1 MSTSTS
7 PQNTL
12 PTSPSYWGKAALWML
27 AFLLLFELGLRTL
40 IIKPPIQVY
49 EPELGMIP
57 ADNTYEVVGFE
68 GFAVTHYAQNG
79 EVRSP
84 YTGGR
89 SVVVLGD
96 STTKGAE
103 VSDAQKYV
111 NRAEEILRERGIEAD
126 LHNLGQAE
134 RSIADS
140 VYQAPFIN
148 KTYAPEIVV
157 VQANL
162 NAFEISL
169 EGDRLN
175 HFIVKDGAL
184 QLVHRDST
192 PNVARHNFVASSGLL
207 SFSAYRWL
215 FVRASMVTAYPPLFP
230 NEPPDDTVTI
240 KSQSQVFVQLETLR
254 AAYPNS
260 KIVFLVI
267 SQVPKVPLEPTQSAE
282 WSSHED
288 DLLVAGLSQLPWLTV
303 VYPSRAFEQRFN
315 LDQSLPR
322 GFFNSPPNLGHLNA
336 VGNEVVAN
344 VLADALEGLL
354 R

>member
-1 MSTSTS
+1 V
-7 PQNTL
+7 PPPENKL
-12 PTSPSYWGKAALWML
+12 PSRPSYWGKAALWLL
-27 AFLLLFELGLRTL
+27 ASMLLFELGLRTL
-40 IIKPPIQVY
+40 VIKPPLEIFK
-49 EPELGMIP
+49 PEWGLVP
-57 ADNTYEVVGFE
+57 QDNAYEVVGYE
-68 GFAVTHYAQNG
+68 GYAVTRYAANG

-84 YTGGR
+84 YSGGR

-103 VSDAQKYV
+103 VSDAEKYV
-111 NRAEEILRERGIEAD
+111 NRAEEILRARGIEAD
-126 LHNLGQAE
+126 LHNLGVAE

-140 VYQAPFIN
+140 VYQAPAVN
-148 KTYAPEIVV
+148 AAYAPEIVV

-169 EGDRLN
+169 EGDRVN
-175 HFIVKDGAL
+175 HFVVKDGAL

-207 SFSAYRWL
+207 SFIAYRWL
-215 FVRASMVTAYPPLFP
+215 FVRASMVAAYPPLFP
-230 NEPPDDTVTI
+230 NEPPDDSVVI
-240 KSQSQVFVQLETLR
+240 KNQSQVFAQLDALR

-267 SQVPKVPLEPTQSAE
+267 SQVPKVPLDRTRLPE

-315 LDQSLPR
+315 LDYSLPR
-322 GFFNSPPNLGHLNA
+322 GFLNSPPNLGHLNN